1 MSRLIWCRRGGRFE
15 VGKLTV
21 GLASHR
27 PCMIYPPTDSEAQ
40 RGRCAPCRRSRGAR
54 PPLPFCTRPC
64 VSSVSFIAFQSIDQ
78 SHDASDDPHPALP
91 PDTVLFTS
99 HLVGILWSIDV
110 LKKRFYVIRL
120 KTRFN
125 IFLANS
131 SSYSNM
137 QLKRVSLMFEQKNAR
152 GEPT

>member
-1 MSRLIWCRRGGRFE
+1 MF
-15 VGKLTV
+15 
-21 GLASHR
+21 
-27 PCMIYPPTDSEAQ
+27 
-40 RGRCAPCRRSRGAR
+40 
-54 PPLPFCTRPC
+54 
-64 VSSVSFIAFQSIDQ
+64 
-78 SHDASDDPHPALP
+78 
-91 PDTVLFTS
+91 
-99 HLVGILWSIDV
+99 